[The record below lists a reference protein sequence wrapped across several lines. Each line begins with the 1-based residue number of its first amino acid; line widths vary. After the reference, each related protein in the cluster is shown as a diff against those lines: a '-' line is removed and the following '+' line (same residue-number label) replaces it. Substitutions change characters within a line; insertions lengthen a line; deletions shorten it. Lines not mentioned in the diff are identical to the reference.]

1 MKNEL
6 IEISALEEGDIEE
19 ILKIQTE
26 CNLALW
32 NCVDYQKAIHNNTL
46 TAFVAKR
53 QKEVIGFI
61 IGRLIMNGYYYPIF
75 QAQKSLKKLE
85 NLNQIGHKYKNE
97 YGNEAEL
104 YNFAVAKKYQNKGV
118 GEKLLSKFTE
128 VAKNNRIALIWLEV
142 RKSNINAIR
151 FYRKNNFCASY
162 QRKNYYNNPVEDGI
176 VMKLIL

>member
-1 MKNEL
+1 MSFN
-6 IEISALEEGDIEE
+6 
-19 ILKIQTE
+19 KIT
-26 CNLALW
+26 
-32 NCVDYQKAIHNNTL
+32 
-46 TAFVAKR
+46 
-53 QKEVIGFI
+53 I
-61 IGRLIMNGYYYPIF
+61 IG
-75 QAQKSLKKLE
+75 
-85 NLNQIGHKYKNE
+85 NLGKDP
-97 YGNEAEL
+97 EL